1 MTQSQ
6 RRWRIH
12 ENARFKLIEDRK
24 QRLFVMKKHDI
35 SVISRDGLIG
45 VFMGRKYLAFFTDYE
60 NERESNIRRLI
71 YSVTRALEIKEK
83 EGINDC

>member
-6 RRWRIH
+6 RIWCRH

-35 SVISRDGLIG
+35 RVISNSGLIW
-45 VFMGRKYLAFFTDYE
+45 VCMGRKTLALFVDYE
-60 NERESNIRRLI
+60 NGRESHIRRLI

-83 EGINDC
+83 EGIND